1 MKCRACMGSGG
12 PWCMCALC
20 EECIDRGVNHHP
32 LCHDVKP
39 SEHELR
45 RRELA
50 AELVGRPLSR
60 TEGVLLDA
68 SFKALATK
76 LGTPE
81 ARRAHEQ
88 FRELLE
94 EPEVQALAHAVKR
107 WLRS

>member
-20 EECIDRGVNHHP
+20 DECIRNGVNHHP
-32 LCHDVKP
+32 LCPDVP
-39 SEHELR
+39 TTVHQR
-45 RRELA
+45 RRAALA
-50 AELVGRPLSR
+50 GEILGRPLSR
-60 TEGVLLDA
+60 TEGVLLETVVRGIG
-68 SFKALATK
+68 TK